1 MSPELYQTLCSFIF
15 LLPQTAIIICGTLA
29 MATALLW
36 VSAPRWRGGRLP
48 LTCGLSIL
56 VVNLALGTLL
66 WILCNPN
73 LLSPPVTII
82 VPGLR
87 LLFPLLTFLL
97 AHYWQKQ
104 NLKRSFLALGIYWLI
119 SILCH
124 FLMDFSRYG
133 AFTAYDQE
141 PMRLTLY
148 SYASI
153 FLSPLL
159 LAILLRLAF
168 AFHRTAA
175 RPSTREILCYSA
187 AYTLLSGQINALSE
201 LPLPL
206 GLSDLFLTG
215 ENTPVLWRI
224 LPSLLGSLL
233 SFLLLLLLNR
243 WYFRLNW
250 LRSSIP
256 PLVFLLL
263 FLLGVYCAL
272 FTQP

>member
-15 LLPQTAIIICGTLA
+15 LLPQTATIICGTLA
-29 MATALLW
+29 MASALLW

-56 VVNLALGTLL
+56 TLNLALGTLL
-66 WILCNPN
+66 WILCNPA

-82 VPGLR
+82 VPSLR
-87 LLFPLLTFLL
+87 ILFPLLTFLL

-104 NLKRSFLALGIYWLI
+104 NLKRSFLALGIYWLV
-119 SILCH
+119 STLCH

-133 AFTAYDQE
+133 AFPAYNQE
-141 PMRLTLY
+141 PMNLTLTT
-148 SYASI
+148 YASTL
-153 FLSPLL
+153 LSPLL
-159 LAILLRLAF
+159 LAILLQLAF
-168 AFHRTAA
+168 YRLAA

-187 AYTLLSGQINALSE
+187 AYTLLSGQIHSLCGLLLS
-201 LPLPL
+201 L
-206 GLSDLFLTG
+206 GLSDLLLTG
-215 ENTPVLWRI
+215 ESALTLSLI
-224 LPSLLGSLL
+224 LPALLVALL
-233 SFLLLLLLNR
+233 SSLLLLLLNR

-263 FLLGVYCAL
+263 FLLGVYCTFFIL
-272 FTQP
+272 P